1 MAFSRG
7 GGAVASSAESLKSGE
22 EKEEGRCF
30 AWCFAGVRVREEEE
44 AMGGEGMDEAG
55 TSLVAGMDEGKT
67 GSTRYP
73 DGQRHILGDMQ
84 QRQDD
89 VERNVLHSSDTPGR
103 RAT

>member
-1 MAFSRG
+1 M
-7 GGAVASSAESLKSGE
+7 L
-22 EKEEGRCF
+22 CLMLC
-30 AWCFAGVRVREEEE
+30 WCTRWCREEEE
-44 AMGGEGMDEAG
+44 AMGGEGMDEAE